1 MAHKHNRR
9 RMRTRS
15 RNHNTFLNQSSSD
28 RSHLSDSSITSNTA
42 PPSPGTSYSGTRTAL
57 ATNVKL
63 RPTGLTANHWQN
75 RYVAWQKRD
84 KTQKEEA
91 AKLEAEQIKLFGG
104 VPGDDVGLCYRM
116 LEYFGG
122 LDFIDT

>member
-1 MAHKHNRR
+1 MNNNRF
-9 RMRTRS
+9 RS
-15 RNHNTFLNQSSSD
+15 T
-28 RSHLSDSSITSNTA
+28 
-42 PPSPGTSYSGTRTAL
+42 
-57 ATNVKL
+57 K
-63 RPTGLTANHWQN
+63 LTANVCQN
-75 RYVAWQKRD
+75 RYLIWQKRE